1 MAYTYVTNRNSPNYT
16 KGRASK
22 ITGITIHWWGD
33 PATNPS
39 AEGVVNWLCNPASQV
54 SAHLVI
60 TGTGRRAW
68 QLVDDVNTAWHAI
81 AGNPSTIGLELDPR
95 CRPEDYDVAAE
106 VIADL
111 WRAYGKLP
119 LYPHKHW
126 VATACPGNYNLA
138 HLYALAE
145 QKLNPKPTPP
155 PAPVTKPVP
164 ASVKLPAKLEFTAK
178 LAKTEVWDLT
188 TNPNYKSV
196 KTLKGGEPFTAYAQ
210 IKFNNSVYYVTEYSH
225 GKGNKHGVN
234 AVDLVPVVP
243 PKPPTPVEPP
253 KPTEPEV
260 PPVIELP
267 DYPKEN
273 NALLKQILALLQ
285 SLVDKITGI
294 FK

>member
-1 MAYTYVTNRNSPNYT
+1 MAYNEIKNRNSPNFT
-16 KGRASK
+16 AGRGGKS
-22 ITGITIHWWGD
+22 ITGITCHWWGD

-54 SAHLVI
+54 SAHLVA
-60 TGTGRRAW
+60 TGTGRKVW
-68 QLVDDVNTAWHAI
+68 QIVNDRDTAWHA
-81 AGNPSTIGLELDPR
+81 GNLSANQTTIGIELDPR

-106 VIADL
+106 LIADL
-111 WRAYGKLP
+111 WRYYGKLP

-126 VATACPGNYNLA
+126 KATACPGNYNLA
-138 HLYALAE
+138 HLAALAE

-155 PAPVTKPVP
+155 PTPITKPVP
-164 ASVKLPAKLEFTAK
+164 DAVKLPIKLEFTAK

-210 IKFNNSVYYVTEYSH
+210 ISFNEQQYYVTEYAYN
-225 GKGNKHGVN
+225 KGNKHGIN
-234 AVDLVPVVP
+234 SRDLTPVIP
-243 PKPPTPVEPP
+243 PKPPI
-253 KPTEPEV
+253 EPENPQ
-260 PPVIELP
+260 PPVVEMP

-273 NALLKQILALLQ
+273 NALLKQILGIVEWIKSLLER
-285 SLVDKITGI
+285 V

>member
-1 MAYTYVTNRNSPNYT
+1 MAYTEINNRNSPNFT
-16 KGRASK
+16 VGRGGKK
-22 ITGITIHWWGD
+22 ITGITCHWWGD

-54 SAHLVI
+54 SAHLVA
-60 TGTGRRAW
+60 TGTGRKVW
-68 QLVDDVNTAWHAI
+68 QIVNDRDTAWHA
-81 AGNPSTIGLELDPR
+81 GNLSANQTTIGIELDPR

-106 VIADL
+106 LIADL
-111 WRAYGKLP
+111 WRYYGKLP

-126 VATACPGNYNLA
+126 KATACPGNYNLA
-138 HLYALAE
+138 HLAALAE

-155 PAPVTKPVP
+155 PVPTTKPVP
-164 ASVKLPAKLEFTAK
+164 EAVKLPAKLEFTAK
-178 LAKTEVWDLT
+178 LANTEVWDLT

-210 IKFNNSVYYVTEYSH
+210 ISFNEQQYYVTEYAY
-225 GKGNKHGVN
+225 GKNNKHGVN
-234 AVDLVPVVP
+234 SRDL
-243 PKPPTPVEPP
+243 TPVTKPEPP

-260 PPVIELP
+260 PPVTEQP

-273 NALLKQILALLQ
+273 NAILKQILGLLQ
-285 SLVDKITGI
+285 SLVDKIFGI